1 MCILR
6 HTSLVLLFGISF
18 NFVGKIHIKRIMN
31 YIFEYEKQFIPY
43 IHTYNKAL
51 CTVGKNNVYLIST
64 IDGQNSLFDICVIAS
79 SAFIVWS
86 LCGIHHTRTHM
97 NFCTTNVVYAYI
109 YITSSQSMLN
119 AKWNVHDSSGIAF
132 HMIECVA
139 TNKRIN
145 LKWYPP
151 VYIGIELWHVNE
163 QLHWLSHCLLLLSV
177 WQGQELSVEHCMDCF
192 LQFHIQCRCISITY
206 RFEQRRHLKFLEYT
220 TTNYAED
227 EQHEWPVWSFNYRKS
242 NKRSDKTNTKTL
254 AVDDLWK
261 VNQARSVKTISS

>member
-43 IHTYNKAL
+43 IHAYNKAL
-51 CTVGKNNVYLIST
+51 CTVGINNVYLIST

-109 YITSSQSMLN
+109 Y
-119 AKWNVHDSSGIAF
+119 
-132 HMIECVA
+132 
-139 TNKRIN
+139 N
-145 LKWYPP
+145 LKPKYVECQMKCTWFVRNRFPHD
-151 VYIGIELWHVNE
+151 WMRCNE
-163 QLHWLSHCLLLLSV
+163 QKNQFEMVSACIHRYRALACERTTSLTLTLFVIALCLTRAGIVGWALYGLFSPISYSMQVYFNNLSLWAEATLEIFGIHNYKL
-177 WQGQELSVEHCMDCF
+177 
-192 LQFHIQCRCISITY
+192 
-206 RFEQRRHLKFLEYT
+206 RRRWAT
-220 TTNYAED
+220 RVA
-227 EQHEWPVWSFNYRKS
+227 
-242 NKRSDKTNTKTL
+242 
-254 AVDDLWK
+254 
-261 VNQARSVKTISS
+261 SVKFQLPKIK